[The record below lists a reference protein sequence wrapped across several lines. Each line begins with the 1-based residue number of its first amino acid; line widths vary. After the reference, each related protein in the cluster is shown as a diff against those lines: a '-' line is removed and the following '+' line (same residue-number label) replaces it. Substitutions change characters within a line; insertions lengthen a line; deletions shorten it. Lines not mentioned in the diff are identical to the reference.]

1 MSQHIL
7 LKYATRK
14 PYKSNPKMPDEAVFD
29 LLKGYWIQNNHY
41 LITST
46 SKYDVFDIKWKISK
60 YFLFVYHLSMM
71 KFYSKN

>member
-14 PYKSNPKMPDEAVFD
+14 PYKSNPEMPDEAVFD
-29 LLKGYWIQNNHY
+29 LLKGYWIQNNQN

-46 SKYDVFDIKWKISK
+46 SKYGKLTTKKCDLETGEDLKGE
-60 YFLFVYHLSMM
+60 
-71 KFYSKN
+71 

>member
-14 PYKSNPKMPDEAVFD
+14 PYKSNPEMPDEAVFD

-41 LITST
+41 LITS
-46 SKYDVFDIKWKISK
+46 KYGKLTTKKCDLETGEDLKGE
-60 YFLFVYHLSMM
+60 
-71 KFYSKN
+71 